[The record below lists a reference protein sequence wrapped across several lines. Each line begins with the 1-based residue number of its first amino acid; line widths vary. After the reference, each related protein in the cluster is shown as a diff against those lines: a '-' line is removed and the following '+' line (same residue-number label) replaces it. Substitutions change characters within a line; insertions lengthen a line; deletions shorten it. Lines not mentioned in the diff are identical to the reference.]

1 MQTLFQFGRQLAVA
15 LAVLVAV
22 LVAVL
27 LPMAAAAT
35 PANLITAQQL
45 ADKLAGGNMVLID
58 ASPTPLYTA
67 GHIPGAVSV
76 DIFSLGGREVPAAE
90 MQQRMRSWGI
100 SAGSKVVV
108 YDQGGTMMAT
118 SLFYDLYYHGIPPA
132 DLLLLD
138 GGLFQWKAAGKPV
151 TQTVPTPPPGNIVL
165 NKAREDVRVRLP
177 EFLVASGDPAKNA
190 LIEALE
196 PSYHYGETRFFD
208 RAGHIPN
215 AISLPVDDFYNAD
228 KTFKSPADIQKMLD
242 YLGIRRV
249 QQLHAHCG
257 GGVAASVP
265 FFAAR
270 FLLDY
275 PNVKLYKES
284 QMEWLRDE
292 RGLPF
297 WTYAAPGMKRDKVWL
312 NGWGGD
318 MLRAFGL
325 AKISVVDVRSA
336 EAFKLGHVPHARSLP
351 AEIVRRH
358 FADPPALAA
367 ALTAAGINASDEAVI
382 VSDSALNPDS
392 ALAFLALEKLG
403 QKKVSVLMD
412 SVDDWGLAGYRITK
426 DAPAQSK
433 GGAKPYTAAQRSGIV
448 IDSPSRTSGVYPKVY
463 VAAGKSLPGRLP
475 DGKVVHVPWSELLN
489 ADGTPKE
496 AKMLWSLLS
505 KAGVPRYAEIIC
517 LADNPGEAAVSYY
530 ILKLMG
536 FPDVKVMVA

>member
-1 MQTLFQFGRQLAVA
+1 MQTFLERWRRLAVMLAA
-15 LAVLVAV
+15 LAAGL
-22 LVAVL
+22 L
-27 LPMAAAAT
+27 LPLAAAAV
-35 PANLITAQQL
+35 ASSHLITPKQL
-45 ADKLAGGNMVLID
+45 ADKLGGGNIVLID
-58 ASPTPLYTA
+58 ASPTPLYAA
-67 GHIPGAVSV
+67 GHIAGAVSV
-76 DIFSLGGREVPAAE
+76 DIFSLGGRDVSTAE
-90 MQQRMRSWGI
+90 MQRRMQTWGI

-118 SLFYDLYYHGIPPA
+118 SLFYDLYYHGIPPG

-138 GGLFQWKAAGKPV
+138 GGLFQWKAAGQPV
-151 TQTVPTPPPGNIVL
+151 TQAVPVPKPGSIL
-165 NKAREDVRVRLP
+165 LGKAREDVRVRLP
-177 EFLVASGDPAKNA
+177 EFLVASGDPSKNA
-190 LIEALE
+190 LVEALE

-215 AISLPVDDFYNAD
+215 AISLPVDDFFKAD

-242 YLGIRRV
+242 YLGIRRE

-325 AKISVVDVRSA
+325 AKISVVDVRSP

-351 AEIVRRH
+351 AEIVRRN
-358 FADPPALAA
+358 FADPQALAT
-367 ALTAAGINASDEAVI
+367 ALSAAGINANDEAVV
-382 VSDSALNPDS
+382 VSDGALNPDS

-412 SVDDWGLAGYRITK
+412 SVDDWGLAGYRLTK
-426 DAPAQSK
+426 DAPAEAK
-433 GGAKPYTAAQRSGIV
+433 GGAKPYTAAPRRGIV
-448 IDSPSRTSGVYPKVY
+448 IDSPARSNGPYPKVF
-463 VAAGKSLPGRLP
+463 VAAGKTLPGRLP
-475 DGKVVHVPWSELLN
+475 DGKVVHVPWNELLN

-496 AKMLWSLLS
+496 AKTLWSLLS

-517 LADNPGEAAVSYY
+517 IADSPGEAAVNYY

-536 FPDVKVMVA
+536 FSDVKVMLS